1 MHIYRCPTTFSL
13 ETYMKAL
20 RLAAFALIAVAAS
33 ATSMATNYN
42 LGNITV
48 PGTSMPQVAT
58 VSGPTFSDTFQFSF
72 TAPFSFP
79 GGVAFDYSPLTSTIL
94 LTNASLLDSS
104 MNLLDSQAMVQT
116 FPGVYYFG
124 FNQISTGT
132 YYIGLSGTASGSGN
146 YYTAQIALV
155 PEPGTLA
162 LFGLG
167 LAGAAFAARRGKAV
181 RAA

>member
-1 MHIYRCPTTFSL
+1 
-13 ETYMKAL
+13 MKAL

-42 LGNITV
+42 LGNISV
-48 PGTSMPQVAT
+48 PGTSVPQV
-58 VSGPTFSDTFQFSF
+58 VSVAGPAFNDTFQFSF
-72 TAPFSFP
+72 TAPFAFP

-94 LTNASLLDSS
+94 LTNASLLDSG
-104 MNLLDSQAMVQT
+104 MNVLDTQALVQT

-132 YYIGLSGTASGSGN
+132 YYIGVTGTASAPNN
-146 YYTAQIALV
+146 YYTAQIELV

>member
-1 MHIYRCPTTFSL
+1 
-13 ETYMKAL
+13 MKAL

-48 PGTSMPQVAT
+48 PGTSTPQV
-58 VSGPTFSDTFQFSF
+58 VSVAGPTFSDTFKFSF
-72 TAPFSFP
+72 TEPFAFP

-94 LTNASLLDSS
+94 LTNVSLLDSG
-104 MNLLDSQAMVQT
+104 MNLLGSLVP
-116 FPGVYYFG
+116 FEYVPGVYLFG

-132 YYIGLSGTASGSGN
+132 YYIGVAGNVSAPGN
-146 YYTAQIALV
+146 YYTAQIQLV

>member
-1 MHIYRCPTTFSL
+1 
-13 ETYMKAL
+13 MKAL

-42 LGNITV
+42 LGSITG
-48 PGTSMPQVAT
+48 PGNYAPQIAP

-72 TAPFSFP
+72 TAPFAFP
-79 GGVAFDYSPLTSTIL
+79 GGVAFDFSPLTSTIL
-94 LTNASLLDSS
+94 LTNVSLLDSG
-104 MNLLDSQAMVQT
+104 MNLLGSQALIQN

-124 FNQISTGT
+124 FNQISAGT
-132 YYIGLSGTASGSGN
+132 YYIGIDGTASESGN
-146 YYTAQIALV
+146 YYTAQIQLV